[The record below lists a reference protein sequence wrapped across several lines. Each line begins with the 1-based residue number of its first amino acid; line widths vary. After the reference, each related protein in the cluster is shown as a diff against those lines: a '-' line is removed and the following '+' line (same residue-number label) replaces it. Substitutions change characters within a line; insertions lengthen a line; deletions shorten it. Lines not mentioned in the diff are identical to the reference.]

1 MRFTDEQ
8 VSAMLTDYV
17 EGGLSANAFAKRN
30 GLTLAAAKC
39 LLKGTTYAQATRPP
53 GFAYPWPKVRQL
65 QLKQRWYWSSDP
77 AKRTEQRAE
86 LLRIYVARRMT
97 AAQFASRA
105 RISRDTARLVLNG
118 HAWPEVERPEGFMYP
133 WSENTVRTNKRK
145 HTAEAVEE
153 ALRLHFIYGWS
164 NRQLAAHLGIG
175 VNSARNII
183 IGATYKEAG
192 RP

>member
-8 VSAMLTDYV
+8 VTAMLVDYV

-39 LLKGTTYAQATRPP
+39 LLKGMTYAHVPRPP

-65 QLKQRWYWSSDP
+65 QLKQRWYWSTEP

-86 LLRIYVARRMT
+86 LLRIYVQRRMT
-97 AAQFASRA
+97 AAQFAHRA

-118 HAWPEVERPEGFMYP
+118 HAWREVPRPDGFEYP
-133 WSENTVRTNKRK
+133 WPEAKSRSNKRK
-145 HTAEAVEE
+145 FTTKTVEE
-153 ALRLHFIYGWS
+153 ALRLHHVNKWS
-164 NRQLAAHLGIG
+164 NRQLARHLGIG
-175 VNSARNII
+175 INTARNMI
-183 IGATYKEAG
+183 IGKTYPEAG